1 MKPPIV
7 TLFLLVI
14 FIVNYSQ
21 IELALQSR
29 LLPHTANIFWNRSM
43 PFPTWPYFLSFFFF
57 LPLFNLQKPTQQ
69 VEPMG
74 YKNNLVS
81 DYSMSS
87 PGSPCW
93 LGLSGWAVLTQKSK
107 RMVLSDGELR
117 SSRVNSESLLERW
130 LDSPTTWNIW
140 GACSEKISLNAQWA
154 HR

>member
-21 IELALQSR
+21 NWHFSPGWCPTLPTFSETGACHF
-29 LLPHTANIFWNRSM
+29 LLDRIS
-43 PFPTWPYFLSFFFF
+43 LVFFF
-57 LPLFNLQKPTQQ
+57 LPLFKVQKPTQQ